1 MQTSTRA
8 LNGAEPQSTLARTTP
23 FEQMLHTWLCHDAP
37 AIAFM
42 TDIIFI
48 AARWDDLVDHDQ
60 QLLDSDIHQLLEVA
74 LSLPCNP
81 FYIKH
86 FAALHTLL
94 HNSIRN
100 WKVANVIERD
110 PTSTE
115 AALLNAYVLRA
126 SYADLIGHC
135 AMLVGGNAWAEQ
147 VVKEVRLQ
155 SAKEGFAAYMLALQ
169 REQRHR
175 DVHQAAQRE

>member
-1 MQTSTRA
+1 MQA
-8 LNGAEPQSTLARTTP
+8 PNGTQATETEILAVLTP
-23 FEQMLHTWLCHDAP
+23 FEQMLHVWLRHDAP

-60 QLLDSDIHQLLEVA
+60 KLLDADIHQLMEVA

-81 FYIKH
+81 FYIRN

-100 WKVANVIERD
+100 WKVANAIERD
-110 PTSTE
+110 ASSTE

-135 AMLVGGNAWAEQ
+135 AMLVGGNPWAEH

-155 SAKEGFAAYMLALQ
+155 SAREGFAAYMLALQ

-175 DVHQAAQRE
+175 DVAQAS

>member
-1 MQTSTRA
+1 MSPIA
-8 LNGAEPQSTLARTTP
+8 VNGTQDNVTLARTTP
-23 FEQMLHTWLCHDAP
+23 FEQMLHGWLRHDPP
-37 AIAFM
+37 AVAFM

-60 QLLDSDIHQLLEVA
+60 KLLDSDIHQLMEVA

-81 FYIKH
+81 FYIKN
-86 FAALHTLL
+86 FSALHTLL

-100 WKVANVIERD
+100 WKVANSIERD
-110 PTSTE
+110 PSSTE
-115 AALLNAYVLRA
+115 AAMLNAYVLRA

-175 DVHQAAQRE
+175 EAVRADQGE